1 MVHSHHHKTKHF
13 PKGFLWGASTSAHQ
27 VEGNNYNNDW
37 WQAEQE
43 GKLEHKSGRS
53 SDHYHLYEK
62 DFDLA
67 KKMHH
72 NTHRLSIEWSRI
84 EPKRGEWNYPEVE
97 HYRKVLQALKGRNMK
112 IMLTLHHFTL
122 PKWFSE
128 KGGFE
133 KIRNVRY
140 FIRFV
145 KFVVEQYAELVD
157 MWITFNEP
165 GVYIWGGY
173 DEGVWP
179 PFKKKNRKLA
189 LKIYL
194 NLILAHRRAYK
205 VIHKADKSLNDGQTQ
220 VGIAQNTISFSAYQ
234 KHSLFDQVA
243 AWFLDKTANHGF
255 YILSS
260 RKTHDFIGINYY
272 FRVRLKRK
280 PGTLKIIND
289 DISKQGR
296 EVSDMGFEIYAHG
309 LFDVLMDFRD
319 YKKPIYITENGVSAA
334 NDDKRQ
340 RFIVSHLNE
349 VYHAIKGGAD
359 VRGYFFWSLLDNFE
373 WHWGYAQKFGLID
386 INYKTLE
393 RKIKPSGKIYAEII
407 EANGIEHKMLRF
419 LGHEVKLG

>member
-1 MVHSHHHKTKHF
+1 MSHAHHHKTKEF

-37 WQAEQE
+37 WQAETT

-53 SDHYHLYEK
+53 SDHYHLYEQ

-67 KKMHH
+67 VKMHH

-84 EPKRGEWNYPEVE
+84 EPRQGEWNYPEVE
-97 HYRKVLQALKGRNMK
+97 HYRKVLQALKQRNMK

-122 PKWFSE
+122 PEWFAK
-128 KGGFE
+128 KGAFE
-133 KIRNVRY
+133 KVRNIRY

-145 KFVVEQYAELVD
+145 KFMVEQYADLVD

-179 PFKKKNRKLA
+179 PFKKKNWQLA
-189 LKIYL
+189 IKVYI
-194 NLILAHRRAYK
+194 NLVIAHRRAYK
-205 VIHKADKSLNDGQTQ
+205 IIHKADKSLDAGATQ

-234 KHSLFDQVA
+234 KHSLFDQLAV
-243 AWFLDKTANHGF
+243 WLLDKTANHGF

-272 FRVRLKRK
+272 FRVRLRRK

-309 LFDVLMDFRD
+309 LFDVIMDFRD
-319 YKKPIYITENGVSAA
+319 YNKPIFITENGVSAE

-359 VRGYFFWSLLDNFE
+359 VRGYYFWSLLDNFE
-373 WHWGYAQKFGLID
+373 LHWGYAQKFGLVD

-393 RKIKPSGKIYAEII
+393 RRIKPSGKLYAEII
-407 EANGIEHKMLRF
+407 KANGLEHKLFKLM
-419 LGHEVKLG
+419 GHEVKL